1 MFRRLRGAARCLGRG
16 VDLRERQPR
25 MVEESLAR
33 CSQFDATRTA
43 AEQFRADFVFQIAD
57 LSAKRWLR
65 RVQTLFGRNREAARL
80 RDGNEIPQMSKSM
93 YSSPASYAS

>member
-1 MFRRLRGAARCLGRG
+1 
-16 VDLRERQPR
+16 

-33 CSQFDATRTA
+33 CSQFDAARTA
-43 AEQFRADFVFQIAD
+43 AEQFRADLVFQIAN

-80 RDGNEIPQMSKSM
+80 RDRNEIPQMSKFHMLLAHILCLIGMST
-93 YSSPASYAS
+93 SLQSLFAFRNRPLD

>member
-1 MFRRLRGAARCLGRG
+1 
-16 VDLRERQPR
+16 

-33 CSQFDATRTA
+33 CSQLDTARTA

-80 RDGNEIPQMSKSM
+80 RDRNEIPQMSKFLRRLACAPCLAGMPTSLQ
-93 YSSPASYAS
+93 SLFVFRNRPLD